1 MTDDEQYVA
10 DSIDNWVRAGF
21 HTHDDIEQMVDD
33 IIEEDVDADEMK
45 SLIGPKLRAKLRE
58 ERSWPAV
65 TDCDRLDQVFY
76 ALHEQGIC
84 ALANAGYT
92 MSDGYSDVS
101 EAVADAPDGH
111 YTGFC
116 FYHGQDVERAIEG
129 EGVMLAF
136 GDLGDDAARSVQV
149 GQVIVDALKLAGFQA
164 DWDGTTQ
171 TRINLPVFDW
181 KRRAST

>member
-21 HTHDDIEQMVDD
+21 YTHDDIEQMVDD

-84 ALANAGYT
+84 SLANAGYT